1 MVAARAAGNVTAMI
15 NTHNKRQNELRD
27 QLMTL
32 HTFAAFRRVPAYLQ
46 RKMFAYVDA
55 YWNMT
60 AGLDN
65 QSILNS
71 LPVRLRGT
79 VLLAIHGSLLHE
91 CPMLRCCSEECAKT
105 LLLKAKPQ
113 VTLQKEDLMVPGQ
126 LCTEL
131 YILITGSLQV
141 TLASADEDDQL
152 AKNVL
157 AGGPSNRATMRES
170 TARHTGNRATM
181 HSKGSAAASSSHLKG
196 DKLRFRVVEKPG
208 HFIGLSEPF
217 QQPIMY
223 PFRVSAL
230 KTSQMLYLQLH
241 DLADILSVFAG
252 ADADAVC
259 QVLRSDFMM
268 CWETLKP
275 RGDHRPKGHEESFT
289 KFSDAAKQARELSE
303 LREKLSAFEGRL
315 DACIDSLGTV
325 QEQTAVLPQM
335 HAALRAIVDAHTLA
349 HTPAA

>member
-1 MVAARAAGNVTAMI
+1 
-15 NTHNKRQNELRD
+15 
-27 QLMTL
+27 
-32 HTFAAFRRVPAYLQ
+32 
-46 RKMFAYVDA
+46 
-55 YWNMT
+55 
-60 AGLDN
+60 
-65 QSILNS
+65 
-71 LPVRLRGT
+71 
-79 VLLAIHGSLLHE
+79 
-91 CPMLRCCSEECAKT
+91 
-105 LLLKAKPQ
+105 
-113 VTLQKEDLMVPGQ
+113 
-126 LCTEL
+126 
-131 YILITGSLQV
+131 V

-152 AKNVL
+152 AKNLL
-157 AGGPSNRATMRES
+157 AGGPQNRATVRES
-170 TARHTGNRATM
+170 ASSSRHTGSRTTM
-181 HSKGSAAASSSHLKG
+181 HGKGSAAASLKG

-241 DLADILSVFAG
+241 DLADVLSVFAG

-275 RGDHRPKGHEESFT
+275 RGDHRSRGHDESIT

-315 DACIDSLGTV
+315 DSCIDSLSTV
-325 QEQTAVLPQM
+325 QQQTAVLPQM
-335 HAALRAIVDAHTLA
+335 HAALRAIVDAHTP
-349 HTPAA
+349 PAA